1 MAEDSPS
8 RARIAQAFD
17 AAAAYDAYAVVQR
30 QVAAW
35 LAERI
40 VAVAPPR
47 PRVLEVGCGTGFL
60 TQAAW
65 PRLDRPEWLMT
76 DIAPEML
83 ARGRAQMPD
92 LCARV
97 MDGERPDLAGEA
109 PFDLIVS
116 SLAVQWFSDLE
127 GGLQRLA
134 ALLAPGGRMLVTTLA
149 QGTFAGWHAAHRAE
163 GYEAGSH
170 AYPTVEAL
178 ATMALPGLGV
188 ATRRF
193 EQRHETAADFMR
205 ALRAI
210 GAGTPRVGHRPIP
223 PGAMRRIAKRFEVGG
238 AVATYEV
245 ALMDIPNPV
254 QPERSRRPR
263 ATREAGRVLRFRS
276 ARTEVGGK

>member
-30 QVAAW
+30 QVAGW

-40 VAVAPPR
+40 VAVAPPA

-65 PRLDRPEWLMT
+65 PRLDRPDWLMT

-83 ARGRAQMPD
+83 ARGQARMPGV
-92 LCARV
+92 RGKV
-97 MDGERPDLAGEA
+97 MDGEHPDLAGEA

-116 SLAVQWFSDLE
+116 SLAVQWFGDLAA
-127 GGLQRLA
+127 GLGRLA

-149 QGTFAGWHAAHRAE
+149 EGTFADWHDAHRAE
-163 GYEAGSH
+163 GFAAGSP
-170 AYPTVEAL
+170 AYPPIAAL
-178 ATMALPGLGV
+178 AETGWHIT
-188 ATRRF
+188 TRTF
-193 EQRHETAADFMR
+193 EQRHESAAAFIR

-210 GAGTPRVGHRPIP
+210 GAGTPREGHRPIP
-223 PGAMRRIAKRFEVGG
+223 PGAMRRIAKRFEADG

-245 ALMDIPNPV
+245 ALMDIPNP
-254 QPERSRRPR
+254 
-263 ATREAGRVLRFRS
+263 RS
-276 ARTEVGGK
+276 A